1 MAVSR
6 FSLSA
11 YHDLRD
17 AGELSRQ
24 ERLVFETVAAYGPMT
39 REEVE
44 TKTGMR
50 LGSVCGRVNSL
61 LLKGVFIEIGEKK
74 NPTTGKLNGLI
85 DLSLAEAS
93 AKTLPTMADSAEI
106 AQRAI
111 EFAQRA

>member
-6 FSLSA
+6 FS
-11 YHDLRD
+11 R
-17 AGELSRQ
+17 
-24 ERLVFETVAAYGPMT
+24 AAYADLVDSSKLQPKERRVADAIAEHGPMT
-39 REEVE
+39 REEISAV
-44 TKTGMR
+44 TRMPIN
-50 LGSVCGRVNSL
+50 SVTGRVRSMVK
-61 LLKGVFIEIGEKK
+61 KGVLYEVSAKK
-74 NPTTGKLNGLI
+74 NPETGYDNGIL